1 MSRETRWQ
9 TLQRHLRESGGS
21 RHSEMGESLR
31 FENAAE
37 RKRLGKLHGLDHP
50 DEAIRDRN
58 VERFHR
64 TADGKIAS
72 TFKKKVF

>member
-9 TLQRHLRESGGS
+9 TLQRHLRESGAS
-21 RHSEMGESLR
+21 RHSEMGEALR

-37 RKRLGKLHGLDHP
+37 RKRIGAKHGLDEP
-50 DEAIRDRN
+50 DHELRERN
-58 VERFHR
+58 IERFHR
-64 TADGKIAS
+64 SDDGKIAS